1 VIKFIFGFIVACM
14 IWIIVLSN
22 VDIPTYRVYDC
33 GMAEW
38 HPDIPQEVR
47 DECRSRY
54 KKKDNFL

>member
-1 VIKFIFGFIVACM
+1 MIKFIFGFIVACV

-47 DECRSRY
+47 DECRSRH

>member
-1 VIKFIFGFIVACM
+1 MIKFIFGFIVACV
-14 IWIIVLSN
+14 IWTIILSN

-47 DECRSRY
+47 DECRSRR